1 MMLIVLEV
9 LRKIQ
14 RPGITCLSRTYDTY
28 GPKVTTK
35 HIMLRVGAESTAERG
50 KTHIVPSGV
59 HWRGVSRLSN

>member
-14 RPGITCLSRTYDTY
+14 RTGITCLSRTYDIY
-28 GPKVTTK
+28 GPQATPK

-50 KTHIVPSGV
+50 RHTDCRVVFIG
-59 HWRGVSRLSN
+59 GE